1 MRSLLREMEEK
12 FIEFENEELS
22 PKQKQFMD
30 VDDDND
36 IDEKDLEKLRSK
48 NEESDLEEQNVTA
61 AVAGFN
67 TPYAFSKREKKVKY
81 PGVAEAI
88 DKKYEAIIESYR
100 NFKHDDKKPSNKV
113 KETIREI
120 ASKLKEIE
128 TLVNHSS
135 RFKNEA
141 GVTSANYGPGTVE
154 ALRKISERLV
164 KISERVRALGE

>member
-1 MRSLLREMEEK
+1 MKSLLREMEEK
-12 FIEFENEELS
+12 FIELENEELS
-22 PKQKQFMD
+22 PKQQKYMD

-36 IDEKDLEKLRSK
+36 IDAADLNKLRSEK
-48 NEESDLEEQNVTA
+48 DLEEQNVTA

-67 TPYAFSKREKKVKY
+67 TPYAFAKKEKKAKY

-100 NFKHDDKKPSNKV
+100 NFKQDDKKPSHKV

-120 ASKLKEIE
+120 AGKLKEIE

-135 RFKNEA
+135 KFKNEA